1 LVYAIYLDL
10 GIYIT
15 KCNLGLGFM
24 WKLDVVL
31 DLYGLKKLRGEKRQM
46 GSKERDQ
53 NDLTP

>member
-1 LVYAIYLDL
+1 
-10 GIYIT
+10 
-15 KCNLGLGFM
+15 M